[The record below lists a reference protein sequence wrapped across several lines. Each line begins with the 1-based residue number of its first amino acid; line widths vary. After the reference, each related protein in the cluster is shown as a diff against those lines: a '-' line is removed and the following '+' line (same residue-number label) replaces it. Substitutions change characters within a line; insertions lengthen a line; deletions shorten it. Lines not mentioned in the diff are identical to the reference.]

1 MKKPNIYEIK
11 KMTKQTAPYYF
22 DYKTMKF
29 FGQTLKDFTV
39 SSIDKTG
46 RYKISAPAYDR
57 GKYMGDSNRY
67 FNPKNNK
74 LELQ

>member
-29 FGQTLKDFTV
+29 SFYALKV
-39 SSIDKTG
+39 
-46 RYKISAPAYDR
+46 
-57 GKYMGDSNRY
+57 
-67 FNPKNNK
+67 
-74 LELQ
+74 